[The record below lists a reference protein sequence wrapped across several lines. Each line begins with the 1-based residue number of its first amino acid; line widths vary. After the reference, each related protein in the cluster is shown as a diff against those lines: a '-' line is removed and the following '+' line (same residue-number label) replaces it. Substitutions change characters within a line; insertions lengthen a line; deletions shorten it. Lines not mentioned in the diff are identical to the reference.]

1 MPFGL
6 VGSKNREVPMANERV
21 EQAMRVRNLTRHY
34 GRVRHAQPA
43 TDHGEPTDHIGRR
56 LTELPHMRYNAKK
69 AQVEG
74 ERYHTIEYQNALLL
88 EKMRKIMYLGTAAS
102 NNGHHETGHPDEVMP
117 RSLNAGSRRRELRKI
132 TEQNLGIVHRI
143 QGRASE
149 YERRRWEGERRHT
162 EEILDRIARKPRPE
176 FARSMPSLSAAP
188 SASPGTDAL
197 VEALADAEPLA
208 VRSPAGPPSPPPL
221 AAGARAARRSRGGS
235 SRSTCRRR
243 AAAVPRVRRGARR
256 RRPVDGGRGL
266 RACADARR
274 AVAPPTRVAVAAR
287 QGVAAATETSVQA
300 RGAARRGPE
309 APLSRR
315 CRRRAGVAGVRACT
329 RNVDLS

>member
-221 AAGARAARRSRGGS
+221 AAGARRSPQPRRLLPLYMPPAGRGRSPRTARRSTPTTRRRRM
-235 SRSTCRRR
+235 RSTCLRRR
-243 AAAVPRVRRGARR
+243 ASSRRPADGRRR
-256 RRPVDGGRGL
+256 RRPPRRRRRDGNLSTSSRCGSSS
-266 RACADARR
+266 ARS
-274 AVAPPTRVAVAAR
+274 PPFA
-287 QGVAAATETSVQA
+287 SVS
-300 RGAARRGPE
+300 P
-309 APLSRR
+309 S
-315 CRRRAGVAGVRACT
+315 CRRSTCVRALQET
-329 RNVDLS
+329 

>member
-162 EEILDRIARKPRPE
+162 EEILDRIARKPRVHGP
-176 FARSMPSLSAAP
+176 AP
-188 SASPGTDAL
+188 QL
-197 VEALADAEPLA
+197 VKYY
-208 VRSPAGPPSPPPL
+208 
-221 AAGARAARRSRGGS
+221 
-235 SRSTCRRR
+235 
-243 AAAVPRVRRGARR
+243 
-256 RRPVDGGRGL
+256 
-266 RACADARR
+266 
-274 AVAPPTRVAVAAR
+274 
-287 QGVAAATETSVQA
+287 
-300 RGAARRGPE
+300 
-309 APLSRR
+309 
-315 CRRRAGVAGVRACT
+315 
-329 RNVDLS
+329 

>member
-162 EEILDRIARKPRPE
+162 HELQIRLQNRFCDSKVFIDNAHCEKQHLRRKSATVMDRRNPVYQTLAHLPSEGGVPLHVVWIYGRRELLRP
-176 FARSMPSLSAAP
+176 
-188 SASPGTDAL
+188 
-197 VEALADAEPLA
+197 
-208 VRSPAGPPSPPPL
+208 
-221 AAGARAARRSRGGS
+221 GS
-235 SRSTCRRR
+235 QS
-243 AAAVPRVRRGARR
+243 
-256 RRPVDGGRGL
+256 
-266 RACADARR
+266 
-274 AVAPPTRVAVAAR
+274 
-287 QGVAAATETSVQA
+287 
-300 RGAARRGPE
+300 
-309 APLSRR
+309 
-315 CRRRAGVAGVRACT
+315 
-329 RNVDLS
+329 N

>member
-1 MPFGL
+1 
-6 VGSKNREVPMANERV
+6 MANERV

-208 VRSPAGPPSPPPL
+208 ARSPAGPPSPPPL
-221 AAGARAARRSRGGS
+221 AAGARRSPQPRRLLPLYMPPAGPRPFPAYGEALDADDLPAEDEVYVPAPTRVEPSP
-235 SRSTCRRR
+235 RRR
-243 AAAVPRVRRGARR
+243 ASPSPPAKASPPRRKPQYKLAVRLVVGQKPPFRVG
-256 RRPVDGGRGL
+256 
-266 RACADARR
+266 
-274 AVAPPTRVAVAAR
+274 VAVVPA
-287 QGVAAATETSVQA
+287 
-300 RGAARRGPE
+300 
-309 APLSRR
+309 
-315 CRRRAGVAGVRACT
+315 
-329 RNVDLS
+329 

>member
-221 AAGARAARRSRGGS
+221 AAAAAAPPALHAGGP
-235 SRSTCRRR
+235 
-243 AAAVPRVRRGARR
+243 AAVPRVRRGARR
-256 RRPVDGGRGL
+256 RRPVGGGRGL
-266 RACADARR
+266 RARADARR
-274 AVAPPTRVAVAAR
+274 AVAPPTGVAVAAR
-287 QGVAAATETSVQA
+287 QGVAAATETSVRA
-300 RGAARRGPE
+300 RGEIRRGPE

-315 CRRRAGVAGVRACT
+315 CRRRAGVAGVCERARVQET
-329 RNVDLS
+329 

>member
-1 MPFGL
+1 MHPAMPFGL

-149 YERRRWEGERRHT
+149 YERRRWEG
-162 EEILDRIARKPRPE
+162 D
-176 FARSMPSLSAAP
+176 
-188 SASPGTDAL
+188 
-197 VEALADAEPLA
+197 
-208 VRSPAGPPSPPPL
+208 
-221 AAGARAARRSRGGS
+221 AAGRG
-235 SRSTCRRR
+235 
-243 AAAVPRVRRGARR
+243 
-256 RRPVDGGRGL
+256 
-266 RACADARR
+266 
-274 AVAPPTRVAVAAR
+274 
-287 QGVAAATETSVQA
+287 
-300 RGAARRGPE
+300 
-309 APLSRR
+309 
-315 CRRRAGVAGVRACT
+315 
-329 RNVDLS
+329 

>member
-221 AAGARAARRSRGGS
+221 AAGARRSPQPRRLLPLYMPPAGPRPFPAYGEALDADDPPTEDEVYVPAPTRVEPSP
-235 SRSTCRRR
+235 RRR
-243 AAAVPRVRRGARR
+243 ASPSPPAKASPPRRKPQYELAVRLVVGQKPPFRVG
-256 RRPVDGGRGL
+256 
-266 RACADARR
+266 
-274 AVAPPTRVAVAAR
+274 VAVVPA
-287 QGVAAATETSVQA
+287 
-300 RGAARRGPE
+300 
-309 APLSRR
+309 
-315 CRRRAGVAGVRACT
+315 
-329 RNVDLS
+329 

>member
-221 AAGARAARRSRGGS
+221 AAGARRSPQPRRLLPLYMPPAGPRPFPAYGEALDADDLLAEDEVYVPAPTRVEPSP
-235 SRSTCRRR
+235 RRR
-243 AAAVPRVRRGARR
+243 ASPSPPAKASPPRRKLAVKLVVGQKPPFRVG
-256 RRPVDGGRGL
+256 
-266 RACADARR
+266 
-274 AVAPPTRVAVAAR
+274 VAVVPA
-287 QGVAAATETSVQA
+287 
-300 RGAARRGPE
+300 
-309 APLSRR
+309 
-315 CRRRAGVAGVRACT
+315 
-329 RNVDLS
+329 